1 MPAAM
6 LLYLFSGLDKGNL
19 GNAKTIGM
27 VGEEGLGADPSG
39 SKYALLNAF
48 YFLGYALF
56 LIPTTL
62 FAKRTKM
69 NIVLGCSGIVWGICA
84 SCTAAVNTYGQA
96 EATRFLV
103 GFGESGYGPVIP
115 GTPSESLLCALRSS
129 CAPVPSRQFFSR
141 LGWNISLRVFLGFI
155 TGLIAYGVTFT
166 HSRVEPWRLLFIIE
180 GVPAIVAGL
189 YALWI
194 LPGDLLITKRLT
206 EKERACALVRIGR
219 GGSHESHKINWK
231 HALNTLISWQ
241 ILLRRS
247 SITVK
252 TPRNVPKLTYLS
264 IIVVGAAIGAFLP
277 TLVADVGYTGAIAQV
292 YTLPPYGTAA
302 IVMLIVAW
310 VSDRYG
316 KRGPGML
323 LGMGMMSMGFAMLVG
338 LKPDHHAGR
347 YAALVF
353 CETGQ
358 FITIPLNLTWVA
370 ENSGNGSRRAFAL
383 PFVIACAQ
391 ALAIASGYMFPAK
404 DKPVYHLGS
413 SVCLSLTS
421 LGFAVSLLYIFLLR
435 RANAK
440 KDAEE
445 GPVDPTLVPD
455 TATYAD
461 KARGFRYVW

>member
-1 MPAAM
+1 MVALTDRQLDRLIMPAAM

-115 GTPSESLLCALRSS
+115 AYLAMWYTKRELALRITLFMCSG
-129 CAPVPSRQFFSR
+129 P
-141 LGWNISLRVFLGFI
+141 ISGFI

-241 ILLRRS
+241 ILLPA
-247 SITVK
+247 V
-252 TPRNVPKLTYLS
+252 TYQS